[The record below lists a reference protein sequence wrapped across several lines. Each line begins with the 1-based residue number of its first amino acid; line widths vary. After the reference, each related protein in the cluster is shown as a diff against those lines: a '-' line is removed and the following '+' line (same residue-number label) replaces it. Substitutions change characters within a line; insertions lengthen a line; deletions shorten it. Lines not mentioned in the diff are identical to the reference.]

1 MIATL
6 SFKNLLHDRV
16 RFVVTVV
23 GIGLSLIL
31 VIVQLGLL
39 SGFDQSIS
47 GMLDHAK
54 ADLWIVPRGTVA
66 FDDPVTLDR
75 NHQYAALKLRDVRR
89 VSPVTVGFAEW
100 RRKTGES
107 TTVIVVGS
115 DPKSGVL
122 VPWNIV
128 HGNVKDL
135 RAPATIAIDASYSDQ
150 LGFDQVGDLVQIE
163 GHPARIAV
171 VTNGIRSFTTS
182 PYVFTSYN
190 QAAAF
195 LNLGQSRASYLAVE
209 LMPGADIS
217 QIQKQISQRLPNA
230 ETLTTEQFRH
240 RNLLRW
246 LLETGAGFALLAGA
260 SLAVIVGIVVMTQS
274 LYSSINERRRE
285 FATLRAMGSS
295 RAFLRAVVGVQALFT
310 VAAGGIFAAFA
321 GTLIALSTAGSSM
334 PIQLTPTL
342 VLAASILALMIG
354 AASVFMA
361 SRKIVRV
368 DPASVFAQ

>member
-1 MIATL
+1 
-6 SFKNLLHDRV
+6 
-16 RFVVTVV
+16 
-23 GIGLSLIL
+23 
-31 VIVQLGLL
+31 
-39 SGFDQSIS
+39 
-47 GMLDHAK
+47 
-54 ADLWIVPRGTVA
+54 
-66 FDDPVTLDR
+66 
-75 NHQYAALKLRDVRR
+75 
-89 VSPVTVGFAEW
+89 
-100 RRKTGES
+100 
-107 TTVIVVGS
+107 
-115 DPKSGVL
+115 
-122 VPWNIV
+122 
-128 HGNVKDL
+128 
-135 RAPATIAIDASYSDQ
+135 
-150 LGFDQVGDLVQIE
+150 LVQIE